1 MPNLREEVEVVEEE
15 ETMTGLK
22 QETTRSDK

>member
-22 QETTRSDK
+22 QETTKSDK

>member
-15 ETMTGLK
+15 ETMRGLK
-22 QETTRSDK
+22 QETIRSDK